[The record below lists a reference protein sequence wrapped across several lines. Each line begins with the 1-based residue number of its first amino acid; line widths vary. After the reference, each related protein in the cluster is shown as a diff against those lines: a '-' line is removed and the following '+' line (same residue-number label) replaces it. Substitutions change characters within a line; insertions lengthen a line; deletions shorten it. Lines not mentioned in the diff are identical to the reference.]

1 MNRLTL
7 TLAAGLVSLSTVA
20 LNNGAMAQEAP
31 LPPHVQWSFDGVFG
45 TFDRAQLKRGWQ
57 VFKEVCSACHSAH
70 QLYYRNLTDLGF
82 TDQEV
87 KDIAAADQVPAGP
100 NDQGDIITDG
110 QLNMRAGAP
119 SDKIAQPFNNEKAAR
134 AANGGALP
142 PDLSLMVKARKGG
155 ADYVHAILTGFHDAP
170 AGFTLQQGMNYN
182 EYFRGHQ
189 IAMPPPL
196 SDGRVTYADGTQ
208 ANVDQMAKDVSAF
221 LSWSSEPEMEA
232 RKRLGVKVL
241 AFLLVLTGLL
251 YAVKRKVWEGVH

>member
-7 TLAAGLVSLSTVA
+7 TIAAGLISLASVVQ
-20 LNNGAMAQEAP
+20 AQEAP
-31 LPPHVQWSFDGVFG
+31 QPPHVSWSFDGVFG

-70 QLYYRNLTDLGF
+70 QLYYRNLVEGDIF
-82 TDQEV
+82 TEGEA

-100 NDQGDIITDG
+100 NDSGDIITDG
-110 QLNMRAGAP
+110 QLNMRPAQL

-142 PDLSLMVKARKGG
+142 PDLSLIVKARKGG

-208 ANVDQMAKDVSAF
+208 ANVDQMAKDVAAF

-241 AFLLVLTGLL
+241 AFLLVLTALL